1 MKIGI
6 YPNLGKEMFFSFYP
20 QLISWLE
27 EQHIEYYFPVFRR
40 KELEHRGFMLPEAQY
55 KTAKWMGSHADLI
68 LSVGGDGSFLEAARE
83 FADYN
88 TMLCGIHLGELGF
101 LNSIT
106 PADFEKRMELLL
118 NGSYSLESRRYVS
131 ASIKKKNGTSLKLPT
146 ALNDIVIGRNKM
158 GKMARINMAV
168 NHHHVLR
175 YAVDG
180 IVIST
185 ATGSTSYSL
194 SCGGPILSPTSK
206 SMIAVP
212 VCAHMIQGFPM
223 VLSDMD
229 TVQVTLPEREDRLL
243 VSADGK
249 GSYELLKDD
258 TLTVEGVDKPLRF
271 IRFEDHDFWATIH
284 SKLHCKL

>member
-20 QLISWLE
+20 QMISWLK
-27 EQHIEYYFPVFRR
+27 EQHIEYYLPVFRR
-40 KELEHRGFMLPEAQY
+40 KELERRGFILSDTQY
-55 KTAKWMGSHADLI
+55 KTVEWMGNHADVI

-83 FADYN
+83 FADYKI
-88 TMLCGIHLGELGF
+88 MLCGVHLGELGF

-106 PADFEKRMELLL
+106 PADFEKKMELLL
-118 NGSYSLESRRYVS
+118 QGRYSLESRRYAS
-131 ASIKKKNGTSLKLPT
+131 AAIKKKNGAVLKLPT
-146 ALNDIVIGRNKM
+146 ALNDIVIGRNKI
-158 GKMARINMAV
+158 GKMTRINMAV
-168 NHHHVLR
+168 NHHHMLR
-175 YAVDG
+175 YSADG

-206 SMIAVP
+206 SIIVVP
-212 VCAHMIQGFPM
+212 VCAHMIHGFPL
-223 VLSDMD
+223 VLSDTD
-229 TVQVTLPEREDRLL
+229 IIQVTLPEREDKLF

-258 TLTVEGVDKPLRF
+258 TLTVEGMDKPIRF
-271 IRFEDHDFWATIH
+271 IRFEGQDFWSTIH
-284 SKLHCKL
+284 SKLLRKL